1 MSVEKKKNRAG
12 KKLLLRKKEQAR
24 MEQERVEVEKK
35 TEETG
40 IPKSHK

>member
-1 MSVEKKKNRAG
+1 M
-12 KKLLLRKKEQAR
+12 LLRKKEQAR

-40 IPKSHK
+40 IPKKS